1 MGGGPA
7 RVSGRSGHRS
17 YTKGPVLTTTTLV
30 LMAPVTTFMTSP
42 LLDWFYAA
50 KAPLVEDRV
59 AQVA

>member
-1 MGGGPA
+1 MF
-7 RVSGRSGHRS
+7 VF
-17 YTKGPVLTTTTLV
+17 TIMV